1 MGASSLQ
8 TWAWSHTLN
17 KTVCLFVQVCVC
29 VYMWVRM
36 PKALYPFFICC
47 VFPFTVNFDRITS
60 PKSRHFARVSNPLY
74 TNTEKTPQPFP
85 DRQGDRGELFL
96 SLMFGR
102 RRRAWCRRQ
111 AVHWWRLAPPY
122 EGLYHQYYYFFF
134 FFFPPSTSPE
144 LPACFLTSADFDE
157 FQLVSV
163 CSFSFEV
170 LFILVSHFVS
180 QAFSHRQRDLFL
192 IQAPVFLS

>member
-1 MGASSLQ
+1 MGLKSYLKQ
-8 TWAWSHTLN
+8 DGVP
-17 KTVCLFVQVCVC
+17 VCTSVCVC

-60 PKSRHFARVSNPLY
+60 PKSRHFAQVSNPLY

-134 FFFPPSTSPE
+134 FFFSL
-144 LPACFLTSADFDE
+144 LPLLLSYLHVFWQVLTLMS
-157 FQLVSV
+157 S
-163 CSFSFEV
+163 S
-170 LFILVSHFVS
+170 
-180 QAFSHRQRDLFL
+180 
-192 IQAPVFLS
+192 